1 MRQVI
6 FVLFI
11 IASMI
16 MIVISYQNG
25 KQNEQQNPQATEDT
39 GRYSAVEPATQNT
52 ALKRA
57 KMEWLEARAA
67 QTAAVVKYGD
77 DRHSN
82 SEYKAIQA
90 RATAA
95 MSNLRLE
102 KARAE

>member
-25 KQNEQQNPQATEDT
+25 KQNPQA
-39 GRYSAVEPATQNT
+39 VEGASRSLAAEPVVQNT
-52 ALKRA
+52 ALKTA

-95 MSNLRLE
+95 MSSLSLE
-102 KARAE
+102 KARAGQ